1 MSGIIQRVLLLAD
14 KTTDLVLT
22 CMILV
27 LVLLVSAVLVRVAD
41 RWRRQEDSPACTPH
55 DQLAELRRWRDEGLI
70 EPDEYSRLREKLE
83 AQLRATMGLSAS
95 REIAPD
101 QLGQFLVPEDP
112 PKTGGGSSK
121 SGGDQPPVA

>member
-41 RWRRQEDSPACTPH
+41 RWRRQEDAPSCTPH

-83 AQLRATMGLSAS
+83 AQLRATMGLSTS
-95 REIAPD
+95 RDIAPD
-101 QLGQFLVPEDP
+101 QLGQFLVPEEP
-112 PKTGGGSSK
+112 PKTGDSSK